1 MVKLKEEELGE
12 WVSFNAKTLLRK
24 KITGESYTSQ

>member
-12 WVSFNAKTLLRK
+12 WVVFNAKTLLRK
-24 KITGESYTSQ
+24 KLTGEMYTHQ